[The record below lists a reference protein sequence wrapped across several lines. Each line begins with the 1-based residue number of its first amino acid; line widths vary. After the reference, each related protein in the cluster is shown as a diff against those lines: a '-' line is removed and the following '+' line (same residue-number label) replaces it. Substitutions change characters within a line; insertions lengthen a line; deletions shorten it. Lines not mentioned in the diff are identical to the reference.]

1 MADMGKT
8 EVKSNDL
15 VLSIVQETLREK
27 TRLLPT
33 VSQYEAPK
41 GAQSVR
47 VPRHDQFAAESK
59 GENSGLTSQALTY
72 SFDEITLDKQRSI
85 LSRVEDIASIQS
97 SSDVNVEILKDMSG
111 ELAKAVDA
119 AIISEL
125 KSASSS
131 APDHLLN
138 YAGGAGAA
146 NVAIADIVNARK
158 LLREQFLPMNDGKL
172 WMCISPEVESNILK
186 LSDFID
192 ASKYGAR
199 NQVAVDGYIG
209 SVLGFNVI
217 VNANLSAAD
226 SLFYHSS
233 AVGVAFSQQPTFE
246 TARDLTNV
254 ATEYLCSL
262 IFGAKV
268 MNSGKMACH
277 YS

>member
-1 MADMGKT
+1 
-8 EVKSNDL
+8 
-15 VLSIVQETLREK
+15 
-27 TRLLPT
+27 
-33 VSQYEAPK
+33 
-41 GAQSVR
+41 
-47 VPRHDQFAAESK
+47 
-59 GENSGLTSQALTY
+59 
-72 SFDEITLDKQRSI
+72 
-85 LSRVEDIASIQS
+85 
-97 SSDVNVEILKDMSG
+97 MSA

-119 AIISEL
+119 QMIAEL
-125 KSASSS
+125 KSSS
-131 APDHLLN
+131 ASTPDHILN
-138 YAGGAGAA
+138 YAGGAGAS
-146 NVAIADIVNARK
+146 NVAVADIVNARK

-233 AVGVAFSQQPTFE
+233 AVGVAFSQQPSFE
-246 TARDLTNV
+246 TSRDLPNV
-254 ATEYLCSL
+254 ATEYLASL
-262 IFGAKV
+262 IFGCSA
-268 MNSGKMACH
+268 MNGGKMTCH